1 MDNLFVVW
9 EFDTSLPLLVT
20 DSYINA
26 KKYVDSQIENEN
38 LTIEKT
44 HFSKLI
50 QPQVFIVYNDTL
62 ETIAIFEDKK
72 TLQNYLDKDKSEFG
86 DTLNV
91 SLVDFE
97 RKNKHESSRDGWL
110 Q

>member
-1 MDNLFVVW
+1 MKNLFVVW

-20 DSYINA
+20 DNYLNA
-26 KKYVDSQIENEN
+26 KKYIDSQLDNEN

-44 HFSKLI
+44 EYLELS
-50 QPQVFIVYNDTL
+50 QSQVFILYSDSL
-62 ETIAIFEDKK
+62 DTIAIFDDKK
-72 TLQNYLDKDKSEFG
+72 TLQNYIDKDKSEF
-86 DTLNV
+86 DETLNV
-91 SLVDFE
+91 SLIDFE